1 MIANAILYPHRLP
14 SVRVERSR
22 DTGRSACPSTSLGAN
37 GRWGW
42 RASAAALFSL
52 LLAVLSACG
61 QGSDT
66 HVLRVANQKGS
77 TRAMMEAAGVLKG
90 APYRIEWSE
99 FPAAQPLMEAVGGGA
114 ADLGLAGD
122 APFIFAYQSGA
133 AVKAVG
139 ALATAGNPS
148 DALGVIVRNSSPIHS
163 VGDLVGKTVTTT
175 RGSIGHH
182 ILLQALERAKIP
194 ADRVTVTF
202 LSPADAKAAFDNGTV
217 DAWAI
222 WPPYISV
229 AIKEGARTVVDAR
242 DYELPVSFEVA
253 HTAAIAPKAALM
265 RDFLQREAKALNRA
279 RAHPEAFAK
288 VLAKETGL
296 PLDIARASF
305 DRNNRVSV
313 PIDAGIVEHE
323 RVVAKRFETAGLID
337 AKRPVTEAFDT
348 DVGKG
353 LFRPLAA
360 N

>member
-1 MIANAILYPHRLP
+1 MA
-14 SVRVERSR
+14 
-22 DTGRSACPSTSLGAN
+22 T
-37 GRWGW
+37 
-42 RASAAALFSL
+42 ALFSL

-66 HVLRVANQKGS
+66 AVLRVANQKGS
-77 TRAMMEAAGVLKG
+77 TRATMEAAGVLKD

-133 AVKAVG
+133 PVKAVG
-139 ALATAGNPS
+139 ALATAGNPR
-148 DALGVIVRNSSPIHS
+148 DALGVIVRKGSPIHS

-182 ILLQALERAKIP
+182 ILLQALERAKIS
-194 ADRVTVTF
+194 ADRVKVTF

-229 AIKEGARTVVDAR
+229 ALKEGARTVVDAR

-253 HTAAIAPKAALM
+253 HAASISPKAALM
-265 RDFLQREAKALNRA
+265 RDFLQREAKALDWA
-279 RAHPEAFAK
+279 RAHPDAFAE
-288 VLAKETGL
+288 VLARETGL

-323 RVVAKRFETAGLID
+323 RVVAKRFQTAGLIET
-337 AKRPVTEAFDT
+337 KRPVGEAFDPN
-348 DVGKG
+348 VGKG
-353 LFRPLAA
+353 LFQPPAA

>member
-1 MIANAILYPHRLP
+1 MLFRTTALHPFVLSLSKHVRITHRVP
-14 SVRVERSR
+14 
-22 DTGRSACPSTSLGAN
+22 LGTPFDKLRAN
-37 GRWGW
+37 GGW
-42 RASAAALFSL
+42 VSALLVTVFLTLFT
-52 LLAVLSACG
+52 LAGCSG
-61 QGSDT
+61 GSDT
-66 HVLRVANQKGS
+66 AALRVANQKGS

-133 AVKAVG
+133 PVKAVG
-139 ALATAGNPS
+139 ALATAGNPR
-148 DALGVIVRNSSPIHS
+148 DALGVIVRKGSPIHS
-163 VGDLVGKTVTTT
+163 VGDLVSKTVTTT

-194 ADRVTVTF
+194 ADRVKVTF

-253 HTAAIAPKAALM
+253 HAASIAPKAALM
-265 RDFLQREAKALNRA
+265 RDFLQREAKALDWA
-279 RAHPEAFAK
+279 RAHPDAFAT

-313 PIDAGIVEHE
+313 PIDARIVEHE
-323 RVVAKRFETAGLID
+323 RVIAKRFETAGLIE
-337 AKRPVTEAFDT
+337 AKRPIDEAFDT
-348 DVGKG
+348 NVGKG
-353 LFRPLAA
+353 LFQPLAA

>member
-1 MIANAILYPHRLP
+1 MVLRFFFPFVPSLSKHVRLTYPFRWGTCFDKLRANGMMVLVMLA
-14 SVRVERSR
+14 
-22 DTGRSACPSTSLGAN
+22 SLG
-37 GRWGW
+37 
-42 RASAAALFSL
+42 
-52 LLAVLSACG
+52 LAACG
-61 QGSDT
+61 QADDT
-66 HVLRVANQKGS
+66 AVLRVANQKGS

-133 AVKAVG
+133 AVKAIG
-139 ALATAGNPS
+139 ALATAGNPR
-148 DALGVIVRNSSPIHS
+148 DALGVIVRESSPIRS
-163 VGDLVGKTVTTT
+163 AADLIGKTVTTT

-194 ADRVTVTF
+194 ADRVKVTF

-229 AIKEGARTVVDAR
+229 ALKEGARTIIDAR
-242 DYELPVSFEVA
+242 DYELPVSFDVA
-253 HTAAIAPKAALM
+253 HTASITPKAALM
-265 RDFLQREAKALNRA
+265 RDFLQREAKALDWA
-279 RAHPEAFAK
+279 RANPEAFAT

-305 DRNNRVSV
+305 DRNNRISV
-313 PIDAGIVEHE
+313 PIDASIVEHE
-323 RVVAKRFETAGLID
+323 RVIAKRFETAGLIQ
-337 AKRPVTEAFDT
+337 AKHPIRDAFDT
-348 DVGKG
+348 NVGKG
-353 LFRPLAA
+353 LFQPLAA